1 VTPVQNA
8 ARAAPDRNL
17 LSHHREQVMGTV
29 VTIDVF
35 GDVDVARNE
44 LYLRIARARALLHK
58 ADAVFS
64 TWKEH
69 SPINQLRRGE
79 ITVAEAPREVAA
91 VLEAC
96 ATARS
101 LSDGWFDPWA
111 MPGGLDPT
119 GYVKGWAAQRALSVL
134 SIPGITGGIVNAAG
148 DVAASGCPGSGR
160 PFRVAIVD
168 PFDRRR
174 FACVV
179 ELDGGIAT
187 SGTYERG
194 EHLIDPRTGEPVAH
208 TASASV
214 TGPDLGL
221 ADALATALAVAG
233 PAGLAFIEPIE
244 GYEGYVIGYDGS
256 WQSTANFPFD
266 TRPRPGPIGP
276 GRTNGKP
283 GELPPREPRSA
294 APTHQNGVAGGCSH
308 ATL

>member
-1 VTPVQNA
+1 MPLQNA
-8 ARAAPDRNL
+8 TSAAPERAR

-35 GDVDVARNE
+35 GVADQARKE
-44 LYLRIARARALLHK
+44 VYLRIARARAVLQR

-69 SPINQLRRGE
+69 SPVNQLRRGE
-79 ITVAEAPREVAA
+79 ITVAQAPPEVAA
-91 VLEAC
+91 VMEGC

-111 MPGGLDPT
+111 MPGGFDPT
-119 GYVKGWAAQRALSVL
+119 GYVKGWAAQRALGAL
-134 SIPGITGGIVNAAG
+134 SMPGVMGGIVNAAG
-148 DVAASGCPGSGR
+148 DVAASGCPGPGR

-168 PFDRRR
+168 PSNRKR

-179 ELDGGIAT
+179 GLEGGIAT

-194 EHLIDPRTGEPVAH
+194 AHLIDPRTGQPASRA
-208 TASASV
+208 ASASV

-244 GYEGYVIGYDGS
+244 GYEGFVIGYDGS
-256 WQSTANFPFD
+256 WQFTAHFPFD
-266 TRPRPGPIGP
+266 AQPDRSPVSERTPSLALTSNGPP
-276 GRTNGKP
+276 
-283 GELPPREPRSA
+283 
-294 APTHQNGVAGGCSH
+294 
-308 ATL
+308 

>member
-1 VTPVQNA
+1 MTPVQNA
-8 ARAAPDRNL
+8 ARAAPERAR
-17 LSHHREQVMGTV
+17 LSHHREHVMGTV

-35 GDVDVARNE
+35 GEADEVARKE
-44 LYLRIARARALLHK
+44 LYVWVARARAVLQR
-58 ADAVFS
+58 ADAIFS

-79 ITVAEAPREVAA
+79 ITVAQAPPEVTA

-111 MPGGLDPT
+111 MPGGFDPT
-119 GYVKGWAAQRALSVL
+119 GYVKGWAAQRALSAL
-134 SIPGITGGIVNAAG
+134 SMPGVTGGIVNAAG
-148 DVAASGCPGSGR
+148 DVVASGCPGRGE

-168 PFDRRR
+168 PCDRRR

-179 ELDGGIAT
+179 ELVGGIAT

-194 EHLIDPRTGEPVAH
+194 RHLIDPRTGQPAARA
-208 TASASV
+208 ASASV
-214 TGPDLGL
+214 AGPDLGL

-244 GYEGYVIGYDGS
+244 GYEGFVIGYDGS
-256 WQSTANFPFD
+256 WQSTTYFPFD
-266 TRPRPGPIGP
+266 PPRPV
-276 GRTNGKP
+276 
-283 GELPPREPRSA
+283 PR
-294 APTHQNGVAGGCSH
+294 
-308 ATL
+308 

>member
-1 VTPVQNA
+1 
-8 ARAAPDRNL
+8 
-17 LSHHREQVMGTV
+17 MGTV

-35 GDVDVARNE
+35 GEPEVARKE

-64 TWKEH
+64 TWKDD

-79 ITVAEAPREVAA
+79 ITVAEAPMEVAG

-111 MPGGLDPT
+111 MPGGVDPT
-119 GYVKGWAAQRALSVL
+119 GYVKGWAAQRALAVL
-134 SIPGITGGIVNAAG
+134 SMPGVTGGIVNAAG
-148 DVAASGCPGSGR
+148 DVAASGCPGPGR

-174 FACVV
+174 FACVA

-187 SGTYERG
+187 SGNYERG
-194 EHLIDPRTGEPVAH
+194 EHLIDPRTGEPVARA
-208 TASASV
+208 ASASV

-244 GYEGYVIGYDGS
+244 GYEGFVIGYDGS
-256 WQSTANFPFD
+256 CQSTANFPFD
-266 TRPRPGPIGP
+266 TRPSLSRKSDPD
-276 GRTNGKP
+276 
-283 GELPPREPRSA
+283 
-294 APTHQNGVAGGCSH
+294 
-308 ATL
+308 

>member
-1 VTPVQNA
+1 MTPVQHA
-8 ARAAPDRNL
+8 ASGAMERTW
-17 LSHHREQVMGTV
+17 LSHHRERVMGTV
-29 VTIDVF
+29 VTLDVF
-35 GDVDVARNE
+35 GEPDVARKE
-44 LYLRIARARALLHK
+44 VYLRIARARALLHR

-79 ITVAEAPREVAA
+79 ITVAEAPREVAT

-96 ATARS
+96 AMARS

-111 MPGGLDPT
+111 MPGGLDPS
-119 GYVKGWAAQRALSVL
+119 GFVKGWAAQHALGALSM
-134 SIPGITGGIVNAAG
+134 PGVTGGIVNAAG
-148 DVAASGCPGSGR
+148 DVVASGSPGPCR
-160 PFRVAIVD
+160 PFRVAILD
-168 PFDRRR
+168 PSDRRR

-194 EHLIDPRTGEPVAH
+194 EHLIDPPTGQPVARA
-208 TASASV
+208 ASASV

-266 TRPRPGPIGP
+266 TRPRPGP
-276 GRTNGKP
+276 
-283 GELPPREPRSA
+283 
-294 APTHQNGVAGGCSH
+294 
-308 ATL
+308 